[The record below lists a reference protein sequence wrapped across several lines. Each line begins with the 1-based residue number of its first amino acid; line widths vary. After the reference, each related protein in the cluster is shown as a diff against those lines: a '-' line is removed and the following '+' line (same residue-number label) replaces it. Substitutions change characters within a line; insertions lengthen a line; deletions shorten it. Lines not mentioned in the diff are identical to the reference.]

1 MQPNILK
8 ITLATA
14 LLAVLSG
21 CSNHPVRIS
30 NPNSA
35 FCTLAGAGLGGGG
48 AALASAGGPVVAGGV
63 MLGAAI
69 GNYICSSDGRP
80 VAQPVAAVT
89 PAPAAPV
96 QRPAEVVRDLDGDND
111 GVIDRLDRCPN
122 TPAGAKVNANGCPE
136 VLMTLTGVN
145 FQYDSSQIDPSSES
159 VLNQAV
165 TALNDAR
172 TINVRIVGHTDSR
185 GSEEYNQAL
194 SERRAIAVRNYL
206 TGKGISASR
215 LTTVGEGEGRPIS
228 SNTTDDGRYQNRRV
242 ELHVNESR

>member
-1 MQPNILK
+1 MQRNIIKLVS
-8 ITLATA
+8 ATA
-14 LLAVLSG
+14 FLAVLSG
-21 CSNHPVRIS
+21 CSNYQVRTS
-30 NPNSA
+30 DPNSP

-48 AALASAGGPVVAGGV
+48 AVLASAGGPVIAGGV

-80 VAQPVAAVT
+80 VEQPVAAAA
-89 PAPAAPV
+89 PAPAPV

-122 TPAGAKVNANGCPE
+122 TPAGTKVDENGCPD
-136 VLMTLTGVN
+136 VLMTLNGVN
-145 FQYDSSQIDPSSES
+145 FQHDSAQIDPSSEG

-165 TALNDAR
+165 TALNDSP
-172 TINVRIVGHTDSR
+172 TVNVRIVGHTDST

-194 SERRAIAVRNYL
+194 SERRAVAVRNYL
-206 TGKGISASR
+206 TGKGITASR
-215 LTTVGEGEGRPIS
+215 LTTVGEGESRPVS

-242 ELHVNESR
+242 ELHVDRNR